1 MRKPDWLK
9 VPLPNSREFAEMRGL
24 LDRLALHSVCQE
36 ARCPNMGEC
45 FRSGTATFLIL
56 GNTCTR
62 NCRYCNVAHGRP
74 GPVDEAEPERL
85 VEAVRALGLHYIVI
99 TSVTRDDLPDGGA
112 AIFARCV
119 ELLRKEIPDCRVE
132 VLIPDLQGN
141 WAALEKILEA
151 GPHVL
156 NHNVEVAPRLFGEL
170 RPQGNYALSLELLRR
185 AASKLRGDHE
195 IRLHDRPR
203 RGAGEIL
210 SLLDDL
216 AAVSCA
222 SLTIGQYLQPSTGHW
237 PVATFYHPGRFR
249 GIQERSPAAGLS
261 DRCLRPF
268 GEKLLPCGEI
278 CLKNRSIR
286 SFPSIRS
293 IRSGKKCFQIDF
305 LTGRTG

>member
-1 MRKPDWLK
+1 MLQRKPDWLK
-9 VPLPNSREFAEMRGL
+9 VPLPNSREFSEMRGL
-24 LDRLALHSVCQE
+24 LGRLDLHSVCQE

-56 GNTCTR
+56 GATCTR

-85 VEAVRALGLHYIVI
+85 VEAVRALGLRYIVI

-112 AIFARCV
+112 ALFARCV
-119 ELLRKEIPDCRVE
+119 ELLRRDIPDCRVE

-141 WAALEKILEA
+141 WAALERILEA

-170 RPQGNYALSLELLRR
+170 RPQGNYALSLELLRH
-185 AASKLRGDHE
+185 AGS
-195 IRLHDRPR
+195 DRR
-203 RGAGEIL
+203 KALTKSGFMIGLGEVRGEIL

-222 SLTIGQYLQPSTGHW
+222 SLTIGQYLQPSIDHW
-237 PVATFYHPGRFR
+237 PVATFYIPEDFEEFRLEALQR
-249 GIQERSPAAGLS
+249 GIRTVVSGPLVRSSYHAA
-261 DRCLRPF
+261 
-268 GEKLLPCGEI
+268 KHA
-278 CLKNRSIR
+278 
-286 SFPSIRS
+286 
-293 IRSGKKCFQIDF
+293 
-305 LTGRTG
+305 

>member
-9 VPLPNSREFAEMRGL
+9 VPLPNSREFAEVRGL
-24 LDRLALHSVCQE
+24 LGSLDLHSVCQE

-62 NCRYCNVAHGRP
+62 NCRYCNVGHGRP

-85 VEAVRALGLHYIVI
+85 VAASKTLGLRYIVI
-99 TSVTRDDLPDGGA
+99 TSVTRDDLSDGGA
-112 AIFARCV
+112 GIFARCA
-119 ELLRKEIPDCRVE
+119 ELLRTGIPDCRVE

-141 WAALEKILEA
+141 WGALQRILEA

-185 AASKLRGDHE
+185 AGSGTDKVVTKSGFMIGLGETRD
-195 IRLHDRPR
+195 
-203 RGAGEIL
+203 EIL
-210 SLLDDL
+210 ALLDDL

-222 SLTIGQYLQPSTGHW
+222 SLTIGQYLQPSAAHW
-237 PVATFYHPGRFR
+237 PVARFYRPEEFEEFR
-249 GIQERSPAAGLS
+249 LEALQRGFKSVVSGPLVRSSYHAA
-261 DRCLRPF
+261 
-268 GEKLLPCGEI
+268 KYA
-278 CLKNRSIR
+278 
-286 SFPSIRS
+286 
-293 IRSGKKCFQIDF
+293 
-305 LTGRTG
+305 

>member
-24 LDRLALHSVCQE
+24 LGRLDLHSVCQE

-62 NCRYCNVAHGRP
+62 NCRYCNVAHGQP
-74 GPVDEAEPERL
+74 GPVDEEEPERL
-85 VEAVRALGLHYIVI
+85 VEAVRALGLRYIVI

-112 AIFARCV
+112 ALFARCAG
-119 ELLRKEIPDCRVE
+119 LLRKENPDCRVE

-141 WAALEKILEA
+141 WAALERILEA

-170 RPQGNYALSLELLRR
+170 RPQGNYVLSLELLRR
-185 AASKLRGDHE
+185 ASAGKREALTKSGFMIGLGEER
-195 IRLHDRPR
+195 
-203 RGAGEIL
+203 GEIL

-216 AAVSCA
+216 AAVSCKC
-222 SLTIGQYLQPSTGHW
+222 LTIGQYLQPSAGHW
-237 PVATFYHPGRFR
+237 PVATFYSPEDFEEFSREALQRGFR
-249 GIQERSPAAGLS
+249 TVVSGPLVRSSYHAA
-261 DRCLRPF
+261 
-268 GEKLLPCGEI
+268 KYA
-278 CLKNRSIR
+278 
-286 SFPSIRS
+286 
-293 IRSGKKCFQIDF
+293 
-305 LTGRTG
+305 